1 MILVTGA
8 SGNVGTEL
16 AAILMARQVPFRVM
30 ARSLEAVR
38 KVPALHDAEIVVGD
52 FDDTASIANALDGI
66 DRAFL
71 LTPSSERAEAQ
82 QTNFV
87 ELARRGGVR
96 HIVKLSQLA
105 AASVSPVRFLRYDAA
120 VEQAIRASG
129 LAYTFLRPN
138 LFMQGLLGF
147 RASIVAQGRFFAAA
161 GDARISAID
170 VRDIAAVA
178 AVALAERGQEGRT
191 YDLTGPQALTHS
203 EMAAHLSDVLGRRVE
218 FIDVSPEA
226 MRGALISVGL
236 PRWQAEGLVE
246 DYAHY
251 RRGEAAAISSGV
263 QDVTGQASRTFATF
277 ARDYARAFS

>member
-1 MILVTGA
+1 MILITGA

-16 AAILMARQVPFRVM
+16 ARVLLARQVPFRAM
-30 ARSLEAVR
+30 ARSLEAAR
-38 KVPALHDAEIVVGD
+38 RISALHGAAIVVGD
-52 FDDTASIANALDGI
+52 FNDADSIAGALDGI
-66 DRAFL
+66 DQAFL

-82 QTNFV
+82 QTTFV
-87 ELARRGGVR
+87 ELARRAGVR

-105 AASVSPVRFLRYDAA
+105 AASASPVRFLRYHAD
-120 VEQAIRASG
+120 VEQAVRESG
-129 LAYTFLRPN
+129 LVYTFLRPN

-147 RASIVAQGRFFAAA
+147 RTSIVAQGKFFAAA
-161 GDARISAID
+161 SDAKISAID

-178 AVALAERGQEGRT
+178 LTERGHEGRT

-203 EMAAHLSDVLGRRVE
+203 EMAAHLSDALGRRVE

-236 PRWQAEGLVE
+236 PSWQADGLLE

-251 RRGEAAAISSGV
+251 RRGEAAAVSSGV
-263 QDVTGQASRTFATF
+263 QDVTGQAPRTFATF